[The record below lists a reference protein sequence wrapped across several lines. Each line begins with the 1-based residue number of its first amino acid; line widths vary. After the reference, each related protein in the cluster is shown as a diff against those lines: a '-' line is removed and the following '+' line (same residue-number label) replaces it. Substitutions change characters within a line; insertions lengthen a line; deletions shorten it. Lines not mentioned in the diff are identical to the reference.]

1 MAGIQGEDHVN
12 HDNETLTF
20 GVDRTS
26 RGARDPTGIY
36 SGMAL
41 APVPREH
48 SRRDVI
54 EQVLFT
60 VGNLSNDALEEGSLS
75 FHQCSGRW

>member
-48 SRRDVI
+48 SRRDAI
-54 EQVLFT
+54 EQV
-60 VGNLSNDALEEGSLS
+60 
-75 FHQCSGRW
+75 